1 MSYFQILARLLLATL
16 LSGLIGFERE
26 SHGRAAGFRTH
37 ILVCLGSTL
46 MMLVSIYMFEL
57 YRGLTTVDPSRIAAQ
72 VVTGMGF
79 LGAGAILRSGPT
91 VKGLTTAASL
101 WAVAGIGLAVGSGFY
116 FAAIMTTGLVFVT
129 LVVFSKMEAAFALK
143 GPKREEGKK

>member
-1 MSYFQILARLLLATL
+1 MSNYQILARLLLATM

-46 MMLVSIYMFEL
+46 MMMVSIYIFDV
-57 YRGLTTVDPSRIAAQ
+57 YRGVAPVDPGRIAAQ

-79 LGAGAILRSGPT
+79 LGAGTILRAGPT

-101 WAVAGIGLAVGSGFY
+101 WSVAGIGLAVGCGFY
-116 FAAIMTTGLVFVT
+116 FAAVVATILVFIT
-129 LVVFSKMEAAFALK
+129 LVIFSKMEAAFTPK
-143 GPKREEGKK
+143 GEKRGGE